1 MSYGRRKLF
10 GLRWGLYVDRFNVS
24 FTFVIRIFEL
34 NRIINVDVFLLSIKY
49 LYIFYFNESYL
60 YVSQFFLL
68 FLILN

>member
-24 FTFVIRIFEL
+24 FTFVNRIFEL
-34 NRIINVDVFLLSIKY
+34 NRIINVDVFLLSMKY

>member
-24 FTFVIRIFEL
+24 FTFVNRIFEL